1 MNAEVESL
9 ISEIRVSLQALIK
22 LESAI
27 CDFRK
32 EALASK
38 STPEAMATAQF
49 FANYYTCAETI
60 FFRISQHF
68 ENNLPKEKW
77 HSALLEAMRLEIQGI
92 RPRVLSDSTLRDL
105 DEFRRFRHF
114 TRYYFDVDYDWRRL
128 TFLFDVFESLREPL
142 RSELSVFANTL
153 NEATK

>member
-1 MNAEVESL
+1 MNAEAESL
-9 ISEIRVSLQALIK
+9 ISEVRLSLEALEK

-27 CDFRK
+27 CDFRA

-38 STPEAMATAQF
+38 GIPAAMATAQF
-49 FANYYTCAETI
+49 FANYYTCAETL

-77 HSALLEAMRLEIQGI
+77 HSALLDAMRLEIPGI

-114 TRYYFDVDYDWRRL
+114 TRYYYDVDYDWRRL
-128 TFLFDVFESLREPL
+128 SFLYDVFEGLRDPL
-142 RSELSVFANTL
+142 RSELTAFADAL
-153 NEATK
+153 VKSTK

>member
-1 MNAEVESL
+1 MNAEAKSL
-9 ISEIRVSLQALIK
+9 ISEVRLSLEALEK

-32 EALASK
+32 EALASMG
-38 STPEAMATAQF
+38 TPEAMATAQF

-77 HSALLEAMRLEIQGI
+77 HSALLDAMRLEIPGI

-105 DEFRRFRHF
+105 DEFRRFRYF
-114 TRYYFDVDYDWRRL
+114 TRYYFDIDYDWRRL
-128 TFLFDVFESLREPL
+128 SFLYDIFEGLREPL
-142 RSELSVFANTL
+142 RTELAAFVKAI
-153 NEATK
+153 EIAAE